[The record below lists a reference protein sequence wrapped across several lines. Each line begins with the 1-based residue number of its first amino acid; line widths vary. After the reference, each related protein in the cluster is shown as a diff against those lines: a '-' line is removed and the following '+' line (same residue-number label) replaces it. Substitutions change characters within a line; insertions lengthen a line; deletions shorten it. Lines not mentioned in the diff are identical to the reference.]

1 MQLVLFEN
9 CSVRIF
15 FITIFIIY
23 TFFLHLIEFLELPF
37 KGLKRAVRR
46 STSEPEDGM
55 DDNDIESGIEDQAP
69 PDDNH
74 TIIRLLEPNEKVT
87 L

>member
-1 MQLVLFEN
+1 M
-9 CSVRIF
+9 
-15 FITIFIIY
+15 
-23 TFFLHLIEFLELPF
+23 PF

-46 STSEPEDGM
+46 STSEPDDAI

-74 TIIRLLEPNEKVT
+74 TIIRLLEPNEKVKQNINYKIKYNNLFKST
-87 L
+87 D